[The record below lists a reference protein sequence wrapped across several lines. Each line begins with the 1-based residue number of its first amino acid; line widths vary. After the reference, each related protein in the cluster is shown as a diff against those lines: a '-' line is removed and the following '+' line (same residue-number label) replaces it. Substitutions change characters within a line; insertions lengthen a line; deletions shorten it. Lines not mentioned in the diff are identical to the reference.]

1 MSRSETG
8 QPRRPIGMARLSI
21 VLGAVLVSLVIA
33 LGFTAYER
41 GHDLLHASWQMPWMF
56 LGLLLVPWLFWQG
69 TYGQDGRVAR
79 LRLGTLAGFS
89 PYKVG
94 WRPWLRDVPG
104 AVRSVG
110 VALLVLSLARP
121 VSSVV
126 PTTSSDEG
134 IDVVMVLDLSGSMR
148 AVMGNMPADLETFLP
163 QHDPAYRPTRL
174 DAAKAVL
181 RDFISRR
188 KTDRLGVV
196 VFGKAAYVL
205 SPPTLDYQLLDQLV
219 SSMDLDLIDPSATAI
234 GDGLGVAVA
243 RLRRS
248 TAKSKA
254 VVLLTDGDNNAGAVA
269 PEYAAHLAAVIGA
282 KVFTVQ
288 IGSGELAE
296 VFQGTDL
303 FGQPRYATVSYPVNP
318 ALMKKIAEQT
328 GGQTYVATDAAALR
342 ASLHDVLDRLEKTK
356 FESDAATFEDLYRY
370 LLVPG
375 VLLIAVESVLRA
387 LVLRRFP

>member
-1 MSRSETG
+1 MSRSQNT
-8 QPRRPIGMARLSI
+8 PSRHPIGGARLLI
-21 VLGAVLVSLVIA
+21 LLGAVLLTLLVA
-33 LGFTAYER
+33 GAYSAFER
-41 GHDLLHASWQMPWMF
+41 GHDLWRASWQMPWML
-56 LGLLLVPWLFWQG
+56 LGLLVVPWLFWQG

-79 LRLGTLAGFS
+79 LRLGTLNGFS
-89 PYKVG
+89 PCRVG
-94 WRPWLRDVPG
+94 WRPWFRDVPG
-104 AVRSVG
+104 VMRSVG

-134 IDVVMVLDLSGSMR
+134 IDAVLVLDLSGSMR
-148 AVMGNMPADLETFLP
+148 AVMSNLPEDLNAFLP
-163 QHDPAYRPTRL
+163 QHDAAYRPTRL

-188 KTDRLGVV
+188 KTDRLGIV

-219 SSMDLDLIDPSATAI
+219 SSMDLDLIDPNATAI

-254 VVLLTDGDNNAGAVA
+254 IVLLTDGDNNAGSLA
-269 PEYAAHLAAVIGA
+269 PEYAAHLASVVGA

-296 VFQGTDL
+296 VFQGNDL
-303 FGQPRYATVSYPVNP
+303 FGQPRYATVKFSTNP
-318 ALMKKIAEQT
+318 ELLKKIAEKT
-328 GGQTYVATDAAALR
+328 GGQSYVATDASALR

-356 FESDAATFEDLYRY
+356 FESAAATFEDLYRF

-375 VLLIAVESVLRA
+375 VLLIAVEAVLRA